1 MINKEIVSLM
11 RHYQAGIE
19 EVLINRLDSSIL
31 NAEQNHEVFQMI
43 RETLEKDMTD
53 EEFEEAE
60 YHILHSLSVK
70 FTINKLGY
78 DPFIDNST
86 DIENIPF

>member
-1 MINKEIVSLM
+1 MDKKVVSLL
-11 RHYQAGIE
+11 RHFQAGIE

-31 NAEQNHEVFQMI
+31 NTEQNHEVFKMI
-43 RETLEKDMTD
+43 KETLEKDMTD
-53 EEFEEAE
+53 AEFEEAE

-86 DIENIPF
+86 DENIPF

>member
-1 MINKEIVSLM
+1 MDKKVVSLL
-11 RHYQAGIE
+11 RHFQAGIE

-31 NAEQNHEVFQMI
+31 NAEQNHRVFQMI

-53 EEFEEAE
+53 GEFEEAE
-60 YHILHSLSVK
+60 YHILHSLSVE

>member
-1 MINKEIVSLM
+1 MDKKVVSLL
-11 RHYQAGIE
+11 RHFQAGIE

-31 NAEQNHEVFQMI
+31 NAEQNHKVFQMI

-53 EEFEEAE
+53 GEFEEAE
-60 YHILHSLSVK
+60 YHILHSLSVE